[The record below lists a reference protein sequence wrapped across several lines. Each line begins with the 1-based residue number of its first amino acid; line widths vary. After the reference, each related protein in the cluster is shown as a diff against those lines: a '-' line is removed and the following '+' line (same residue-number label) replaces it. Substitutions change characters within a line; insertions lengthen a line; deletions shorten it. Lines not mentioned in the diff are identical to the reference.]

1 MTALTYLL
9 LSLLYFFCVGLDVV
23 MFFTQI
29 RLVLLW
35 RNVDWL
41 VPFDSAGKPLVDHVI
56 RWPSRLFPTERP
68 LSERGKLIITLLAA
82 ALVRIALATIL
93 RPG

>member
-1 MTALTYLL
+1 MTALTYLF
-9 LSLLYFFCVGLDVV
+9 LSSIYFLCVGLDVV
-23 MFFTQI
+23 MFFIQI

-35 RNVDWL
+35 RNVSWL
-41 VPFDSAGKPLVDHVI
+41 VPFDSAGKPVVNHVI
-56 RWPSRLFPTERP
+56 RWPSRFFPPERP

-82 ALVRIALATIL
+82 ALVRIILAAIL